1 MSRAGFLPSFRF
13 LLAVSALSV
22 FTMLTGACTA
32 QAPPDDVLDQRPKV
46 GETAPDFKLTSL
58 DDKQH
63 QLSKITKDNPVVLL
77 VLRGYPGYQC
87 PICSRQ
93 VGDYISQ
100 AEAFAARGLKVI
112 MVYPGPSEKLKER
125 AEDFIT
131 GKTLPDNFHFLIDP
145 DYIFTN
151 AYSLRWD
158 SKKETA
164 YPATFVIQKASRK
177 IAYTSVSNGYRGR
190 TKAADILKLLDG
202 LDE

>member
-1 MSRAGFLPSFRF
+1 MRATRSLPTLRST
-13 LLAVSALSV
+13 LSV
-22 FTMLTGACTA
+22 CTLCLCTVLVGACTA
-32 QAPPDDVLDQRPKV
+32 QAPPDHVLDERPKV
-46 GETAPDFKLTSL
+46 GQTAPDFKLASL

-63 QLSKITKDNPVVLL
+63 QLSKITKDSAVVLL

-100 AEAFAARGLKVI
+100 AEAFADRGAEVV
-112 MVYPGPSEKLKER
+112 MVYPGPSEKLKEH

-145 DYIFTN
+145 DYTFTN

-164 YPATFVIQKASRK
+164 YPATFVIEKASRK
-177 IAYTSVSNGYRGR
+177 IAYANVSNGYRGR
-190 TKAADILKLLDG
+190 TKAADNLKVLDG
-202 LDE
+202 LGE